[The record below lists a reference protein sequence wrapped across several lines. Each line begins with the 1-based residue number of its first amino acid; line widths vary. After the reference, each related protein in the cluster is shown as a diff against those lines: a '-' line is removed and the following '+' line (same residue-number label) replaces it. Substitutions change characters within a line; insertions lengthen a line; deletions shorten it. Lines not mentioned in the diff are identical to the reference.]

1 MAFSVNEFKSR
12 LKFGGARSTLFEVQI
27 TPPPGIPGVAAG
39 LGDVPFMARAS
50 QLPASTLGLIGIPY
64 FGRAVKM
71 AGDRTFAPWNV
82 TIINDEDFK
91 IRNSLEAWSNSI
103 NNMRGNL
110 RLSGP
115 SALSYKSNATIIQ
128 YGKTGNILRKYKFE
142 GIYPAEIG
150 DIGMS
155 WADTDQIEEFQV
167 TFEYDY
173 WTLDTGGTTGTIGN
187 QG

>member
-12 LKFGGARSTLFEVQI
+12 LKFGGARSTLFEIQI
-27 TPPPGIPGVAAG
+27 TPPPGVPGVAAG
-39 LGDVPFMARAS
+39 LADVPFLARTG
-50 QLPASTLGLIGIPY
+50 QLPASNLGLIGVPY
-64 FGRAVKM
+64 FGRTVKM

-91 IRNSLEAWSNSI
+91 IRNALETWSNSI

-110 RLSGP
+110 RLSGA
-115 SALSYKSNATIIQ
+115 SALSYKSSAIITQ

-142 GIYPAEIG
+142 GLYPADVSEIG
-150 DIGMS
+150 VS
-155 WADTDQIEEFQV
+155 WDATDQIEEFNVQ
-167 TFEYDY
+167 FEYDY
-173 WTLDTGGTTGTIGN
+173 WVLDTGGETGNIGN